1 MRLIG
6 ISVFTLCILS
16 LSLPMPDGAWAGTD
30 AEYSGFLT
38 NYDVLGPGPD
48 GGVDEIWKNPEHNL
62 PADFAK
68 YNAIMIDPITIYLA
82 DKSKDRG
89 IDTNEIYRMSQ
100 EFHQALIGAV
110 EGRYR
115 VVRAPG
121 PGVLRLI
128 IALTDVEASNPALD
142 TITSVIPMAR
152 VFSFVK
158 KQVTGS
164 HSFVGSASIEG
175 VVVDG
180 GSGDILVAFVDHRS
194 GDKGVA
200 GGDDPL
206 EDAREAFQWWSAR
219 LRTVLDEAHGN

>member
-1 MRLIG
+1 
-6 ISVFTLCILS
+6 
-16 LSLPMPDGAWAGTD
+16 
-30 AEYSGFLT
+30 
-38 NYDVLGPGPD
+38 
-48 GGVDEIWKNPEHNL
+48 
-62 PADFAK
+62 
-68 YNAIMIDPITIYLA
+68 
-82 DKSKDRG
+82 
-89 IDTNEIYRMSQ
+89 MSQ
-100 EFHQALIGAV
+100 EFHQALISAV
-110 EGRYR
+110 EDRYR

-180 GSGDILVAFVDHRS
+180 GSDDILVAFVDHRS
-194 GDKGVA
+194 GDLVA
-200 GGDDPL
+200 AVGRQAVQ
-206 EDAREAFQWWSAR
+206 DAREAFQWWAAR
-219 LRTVLDEAHGN
+219 LRAVLDEAHGN

>member
-1 MRLIG
+1 MRLVVL
-6 ISVFTLCILS
+6 SVIAVSILS
-16 LSLPMPDGAWAGTD
+16 LHITKVTWAGTD

-38 NYDVLGPGPD
+38 NYDTLRPGPD
-48 GGVDEIWKNPEHNL
+48 GGVDEIWKNPDHNL

-89 IDTNEIYRMSQ
+89 IDTNEIYRLSQ
-100 EFHQALIGAV
+100 ELHQALINSV
-110 EGRYR
+110 KDRYR

-142 TITSVIPMAR
+142 MITSVIPMAR
-152 VFSFVK
+152 VFSFAK

-180 GSGDILVAFVDHRS
+180 GSDDILIAFVDHRS

-219 LRTVLDEAHGN
+219 LRAVLDEAHGN

>member
-1 MRLIG
+1 MRLFG
-6 ISVFTLCILS
+6 ICVFTLCI

-38 NYDVLGPGPD
+38 NYDVLGQGPD

-89 IDTNEIYRMSQ
+89 IDTNEIYRLSQ
-100 EFHQALIGAV
+100 EFYQALIGAV

-142 TITSVIPMAR
+142 TITSIVPMAR
-152 VFSFVK
+152 VFSFAK

-175 VVVDG
+175 VIVDG
-180 GSGDILVAFVDHRS
+180 GSGDILVAFVDQRS

-200 GGDDPL
+200 GGSDPF
-206 EDAREAFQWWSAR
+206 EDAREAFQWWGAR
-219 LRTVLDEAHGN
+219 LAAVLDEAHAN

>member
-1 MRLIG
+1 MRL
-6 ISVFTLCILS
+6 TILS
-16 LSLPMPDGAWAGTD
+16 IIAVSILCLPVPDGAWAKTD

-48 GGVDEIWKNPEHNL
+48 GGVDEIWKNPAHDL

-89 IDTNEIYRMSQ
+89 IDTNEIYRLSQ
-100 EFHQALIGAV
+100 EFHQALISAV
-110 EGRYR
+110 EDRYR

-175 VVVDG
+175 VIVDG
-180 GSGDILVAFVDHRS
+180 ANNDVLVAFVDHRS
-194 GDKGVA
+194 GDKGI
-200 GGDDPL
+200 GGGSDAL
-206 EDAREAFQWWSAR
+206 EDAREAFQWWAAR
-219 LRTVLDEAHGN
+219 LRAVLDEAHGN